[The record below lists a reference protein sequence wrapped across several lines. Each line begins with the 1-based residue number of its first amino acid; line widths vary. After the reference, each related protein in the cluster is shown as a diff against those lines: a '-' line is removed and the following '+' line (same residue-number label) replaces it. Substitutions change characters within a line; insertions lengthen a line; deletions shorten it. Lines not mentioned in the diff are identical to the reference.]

1 MYEHELKRLAK
12 YDKKNFPI
20 FQRQLTKHRQQAQTV
35 NQTTVAIIVA
45 NPCRSGVLLE
55 PLTWAA
61 YLTTLLYCSWPLSFF

>member
-1 MYEHELKRLAK
+1 MWQSNGMKQKVCPNINPMYEHELKRLAK

-45 NPCRSGVLLE
+45 NPCRSGMLLE
-55 PLTWAA
+55 PLT
-61 YLTTLLYCSWPLSFF
+61 